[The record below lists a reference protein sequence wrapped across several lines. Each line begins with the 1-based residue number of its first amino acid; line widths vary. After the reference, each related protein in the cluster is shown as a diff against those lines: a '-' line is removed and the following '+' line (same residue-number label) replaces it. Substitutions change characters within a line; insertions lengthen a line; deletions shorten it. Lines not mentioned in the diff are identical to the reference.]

1 MKKTLKSRYQTVP
14 PLEVGQLVEY
24 KYPSPENQDLLGI
37 VLRLREVES
46 NVYERGFLEAE
57 VHWNA
62 VRWRGSSYGKMSRFE
77 TGEEVL
83 LLKILS

>member
-1 MKKTLKSRYQTVP
+1 LKKTLKSRYQTVP

-24 KYPSPENQDLLGI
+24 KYPSPENQNLLGI

-62 VRWRGSSYGKMSRFE
+62 VRWSSSYGKLSQFE
-77 TGEEVL
+77 TCEEAS